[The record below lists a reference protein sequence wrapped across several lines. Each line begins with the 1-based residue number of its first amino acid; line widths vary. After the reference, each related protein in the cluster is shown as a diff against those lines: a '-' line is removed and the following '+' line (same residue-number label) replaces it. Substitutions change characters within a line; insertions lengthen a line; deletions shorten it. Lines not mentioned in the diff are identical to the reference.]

1 MTRSTGNDHKIKKA
15 LAAAWDKPSDFRE
28 SQTWQAD
35 TMRQIR
41 HIGPLNSTPGYFL
54 QFGQNIWRLAPVACI
69 LIIALTAMV
78 IQTDFIPQD
87 AVLTVFDYDLEEL
100 TLTQAVGL

>member
-1 MTRSTGNDHKIKKA
+1 MTLSRGNDHNIKKA

-28 SQTWQAD
+28 SRTWQAD

-41 HIGPLNSTPGYFL
+41 QIGSLAGNPGYFL

-78 IQTDFIPQD
+78 IQADFIPQD

-100 TLTQAVGL
+100 TLKQVVGL